1 MGQTSFRTIFSR
13 LTVAGMFERSIRAD
27 FQEVGDNKPS
37 SKLDIFNSRVH
48 LTHAAEEAVLTED
61 HWMLQT
67 GGEAMTQVSSTII
80 SSVVKIHKI

>member
-27 FQEVGDNKPS
+27 FQEVGDYKPS
-37 SKLDIFNSRVH
+37 SKLKYFQFRVH
-48 LTHAAEEAVLTED
+48 LTHAAEEAVLIED

-67 GGEAMTQVSSTII
+67 GGEAMTQVSLI
-80 SSVVKIHKI
+80 SIFSFVKILKI